1 MLNQWFHILISIP
14 HIQWENILNS
24 LVSSPCIR
32 NLNLMD
38 ILFELDHINKH
49 MKFHCRQF
57 LQSIANI
64 NLKQYKCDKAKDIQH
79 INFKRKQFQ

>member
-14 HIQWENILNS
+14 HIQWENILDS
-24 LVSSPCIR
+24 LVSSLCIR

-49 MKFHCRQF
+49 MKFHYRQF
-57 LQSIANI
+57 LQNIANI
-64 NLKQYKCDKAKDIQH
+64 NLKQYKGDKAKDIRH
-79 INFKRKQFQ
+79 INFDRKQFQ